1 MDTITTMKTKRSG
14 LTSHTSLKEKAHRLL
29 QIEDIPTTEVC
40 EYIYGSK
47 SKKSTLNQKKTG
59 LSPLRFEESCRII
72 EYYGGLSERIDKI
85 IND

>member
-1 MDTITTMKTKRSG
+1 MATLTTMKTKRRG
-14 LTSHTSLKEKAHRLL
+14 IPSHTNFKEKAFKLL